1 MKIDLKVENFDKMP
15 GTKKLVERKFLLKVI
30 NTVQFII
37 ILLMLGFL
45 FFMMEEKETETD
57 FISNVVYLAE
67 NETFVDWVRI
77 LDVLGI
83 CLIPLL
89 VWLNINSLL
98 AWQSKK
104 SVGVKKYAWGEESL
118 LRDGGDRGTWYFG
131 PAPAK

>member
-1 MKIDLKVENFDKMP
+1 MDKSHKMKNELKVENFDKMP

-57 FISNVVYLAE
+57 FISDVVYLVE
-67 NETFVDWVRI
+67 SETYVVEWVRI
-77 LDVLGI
+77 MAVLGI

-89 VWLNINSLL
+89 VWLNMKSLL
-98 AWQSKK
+98 AWQGNR
-104 SVGVKKYAWGEESL
+104 SVGEKKYAWGEESL
-118 LRDGGDRGTWYFG
+118 
-131 PAPAK
+131 